1 MCRLNLNRMLSCGRV
16 SVRRAVGAVA
26 LVAATVMQSSADDSF
41 REQRQALV
49 IGVDD
54 FDRCPDIE
62 YAS

>member
-1 MCRLNLNRMLSCGRV
+1 MLSCGRV

>member
-26 LVAATVMQSSADDSF
+26 LVAATVMQSSA
-41 REQRQALV
+41 LV